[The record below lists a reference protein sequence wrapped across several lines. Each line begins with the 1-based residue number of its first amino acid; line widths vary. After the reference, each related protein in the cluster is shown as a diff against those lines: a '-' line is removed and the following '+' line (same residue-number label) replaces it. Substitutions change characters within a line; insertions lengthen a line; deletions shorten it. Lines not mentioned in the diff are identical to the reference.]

1 MEPARRCWVGGVL
14 LPHVGMTWWLCS
26 LAVGQFLC
34 GPASLLLGWRPQKH
48 PAHRAAVRM
57 QERSPAALTV
67 GAGPEQ
73 APNRCQLVPLSLG
86 PTPALG
92 ALLLLL
98 WVGKSPHLVLTIWL
112 FFSICPKEAQ
122 VGARK
127 QEKEKGASCLLS
139 PAGRDWSWPGKHRG
153 GGSRAH
159 RSMVVGDVFFVSW

>member
-1 MEPARRCWVGGVL
+1 ML

-112 FFSICPKEAQ
+112 FFSICPKEAP

-139 PAGRDWSWPGKHRG
+139 HLLTDYHTVWILTGVCLPLATSVGKSHLREG
-153 GGSRAH
+153 AYN
-159 RSMVVGDVFFVSW
+159 